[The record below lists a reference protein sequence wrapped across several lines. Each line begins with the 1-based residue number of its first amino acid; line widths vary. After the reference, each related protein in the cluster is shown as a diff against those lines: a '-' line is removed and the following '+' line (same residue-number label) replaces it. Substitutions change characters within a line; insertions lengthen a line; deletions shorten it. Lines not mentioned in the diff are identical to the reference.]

1 MTSAESTIP
10 VDVAAGLSAAD
21 LGAVLDL
28 VAAVTDGDGIKPFSD
43 QALLHLRAGPE
54 STLLHLLARR
64 AGRLAGYALVDT
76 SDPSATGV
84 ELAVPPAARQ
94 VGVAT
99 ALVQKLLEVAPDARL
114 RLWAHGDPPAGAR
127 LAEHFG
133 FHRSRSLWQMR
144 RSLHEPLPDLTVP
157 EGIRIRPFVV
167 GSDETAWTA
176 LNNLAFANHPE
187 QGRWT
192 VRDVELREQE
202 PWFDAAGFLLAERT
216 DPTGPTN
223 GELIAFHW
231 TKVHER
237 DVDGPPETRRTTDRR
252 GVRRR
257 RRARGSRSRARTG
270 AHPGRAAPLAEPWA
284 AHGPAVRRRGQ
295 QRRDPHLRAAA
306 VSRGTARTCSTPA
319 DSGESGLVSSVL
331 DRLPIEDVA
340 KPRTVRMYEGTCGL
354 RSIFLRSRI
363 TCTLRVPAS
372 AEVSASHAA
381 PRSWSTD
388 RMRPA
393 CSMSVCSRRNS
404 CRGESSGVPV
414 NGHGESGGVQTNATY
429 GQRMATLGRGHE
441 GRSSP
446 AM

>member
-84 ELAVPPAARQ
+84 ELAVAPAARQ

-99 ALVQKLLEVAPDARL
+99 ALVQKLLEVAPDAPL

-237 DVDGPPETRRTTDRR
+237 DVDGPPETRGRPIGEVYVVGVAPEAAGR
-252 GVRRR
+252 GL
-257 RRARGSRSRARTG
+257 
-270 AHPGRAAPLAEPWA
+270 GRVLTLAGL
-284 AHGPAVRRRGQ
+284 H
-295 QRRDPHLRAAA
+295 HLQ
-306 VSRGTARTCSTPA
+306 SRGLPTVLLYVDEDNSAAIRTY
-319 DSGESGLVSSVL
+319 E
-331 DRLPIEDVA
+331 RLGFT
-340 KPRTVRMYEGTCGL
+340 RY
-354 RSIFLRSRI
+354 
-363 TCTLRVPAS
+363 
-372 AEVSASHAA
+372 
-381 PRSWSTD
+381 STD
-388 RMRPA
+388 
-393 CSMSVCSRRNS
+393 VQYSR
-404 CRGESSGVPV
+404 
-414 NGHGESGGVQTNATY
+414 
-429 GQRMATLGRGHE
+429 
-441 GRSSP
+441 
-446 AM
+446 